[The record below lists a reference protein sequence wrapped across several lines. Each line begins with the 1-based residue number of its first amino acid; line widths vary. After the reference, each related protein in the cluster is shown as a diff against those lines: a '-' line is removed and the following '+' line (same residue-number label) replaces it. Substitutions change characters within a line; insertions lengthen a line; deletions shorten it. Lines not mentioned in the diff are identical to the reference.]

1 MLAESLLFTWQFKN
15 WGLFRRSKILFP
27 ILLGSLILFWGIEG
41 FFIVKTQ
48 NTISYF
54 RIFYSFLISIMSI
67 NIINQQLNFEKK
79 NIVKNP
85 IFLICIGFVIYFTYD
100 VIVGLFWLY
109 GLHMSMQFQINVA
122 IILVYINLFANLIY
136 ALAVLWMP
144 LKHRFTLPY

>member
-1 MLAESLLFTWQFKN
+1 
-15 WGLFRRSKILFP
+15 
-27 ILLGSLILFWGIEG
+27 IEG

-109 GLHMSMQFQINVA
+109 GLHMIMHFQLNVA

-144 LKHRFTLPY
+144 LKHRFTLPYLYPVSF